1 MADVAEVKRLVEKS
15 GLTPEEIT
23 TLVVLALTHG
33 LAFVLEEVAGREM
46 DKDALANRAEE
57 LFAGTAD
64 RLAERRKLVEA
75 E

>member
-1 MADVAEVKRLVEKS
+1 MQDVVEVKRLVEKS
-15 GLTPEEIT
+15 GLSPEEIT
-23 TLVVLALTHG
+23 TLVMLVLTHG
-33 LAFVLEEVAGREM
+33 LAFVLEEAAGREM

-64 RLAERRKLVEA
+64 RLAARRAQVES